1 MDLLKK
7 ILAIVLAIVVLIVGL
22 KLVFFVAGIAF
33 KIVIAL
39 DVVCIVVAIANWIYT
54 KFFRK

>member
-1 MDLLKK
+1 MDFLKK
-7 ILAIVLAIVVLIVGL
+7 VLAIILAIAVLIVGFR
-22 KLVFFVAGIAF
+22 LVFFVAGIAF

-39 DVVCIVVAIANWIYT
+39 VVICIVVAIANWIYT